1 MSQYFAKRSRLNVI
15 SHLRQLSL
23 FCVAFQETFLPVSR
37 DTLLGFVEL
46 MSRTCGFEHIQHVL
60 SSVKF
65 LHDFTGQ
72 FYPGESFEFKVLL
85 RGLKRKRKDCPVV
98 TIIGQSITKKIKV

>member
-60 SSVKF
+60 SSVKN
-65 LHDFTGQ
+65 LHDLAGQ
-72 FYPGESFEFKVLL
+72 FYPGDSLEFKF
-85 RGLKRKRKDCPVV
+85 C
-98 TIIGQSITKKIKV
+98 